1 MTFLEGDHVELVPLD
16 PDEDAHVEAY
26 RRSRV
31 DPRMRVTGAYDR
43 GGLTTGRA
51 REEVREKGEEPTAA
65 PCAVRAEDDV
75 VGWAGTKVRDD
86 RARVAGLG
94 YYVLPQY
101 QGRGYAS
108 EAAGL
113 LAAYAFDELNVRRLE
128 AHVLDGNP
136 ASVRVLEKLGFTE
149 EGRKRD
155 AYYKQ
160 GEYRD
165 VLVYGLLEADRVDED
180 DGSADDASGD

>member
-1 MTFLEGDHVELVPLD
+1 MAFLEGDRVALVPLD

-31 DPRMRVTGAYDR
+31 DARMRATGASDR

-51 REEVREKGEEPTAA
+51 REEVREKGEPSTAA
-65 PCAVRAEDDV
+65 PCAIRAEGEV
-75 VGWAGTKVRDD
+75 VGWASTAVRDE
-86 RARVAGLG
+86 RARVAMLA
-94 YYVLPQY
+94 YYVLPDW

-108 EAAGL
+108 EAARL
-113 LAAYAFDELNVRRLE
+113 LADYAFDELNARRLE
-128 AHVLDGNP
+128 AHVLAGNP

-155 AYYKQ
+155 AYYRD

-165 VLVYGLLEADRVDED
+165 ALVFGLLEGERS
-180 DGSADDASGD
+180 DGAGA